1 MKRKSLQHRGEQEY
15 FDIFLIVLSC
25 IVDVGRLPGS
35 NWSSNVF
42 CVKMVRS
49 MTILGLPVSIRDS
62 FSSSG
67 FPGKIIEPVEVIMVR
82 IVNAGRSL
90 I

>member
-15 FDIFLIVLSC
+15 LEIFLFVLSC

-67 FPGKIIEPVEVIMVR
+67 FPGEINGLVEVIKVH
-82 IVNAGRSL
+82 IAL
-90 I
+90 